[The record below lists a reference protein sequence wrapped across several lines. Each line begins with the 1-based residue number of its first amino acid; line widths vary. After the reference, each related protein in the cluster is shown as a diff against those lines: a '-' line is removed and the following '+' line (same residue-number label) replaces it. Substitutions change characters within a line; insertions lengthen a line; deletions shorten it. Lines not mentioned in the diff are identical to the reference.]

1 MADLRVSD
9 LPPLDAV
16 DVEAVDPLLISDISA
31 SESKKIDVKSLTT
44 AGVQLLND
52 GTIPSEKIKYP
63 LPPDTVDGDAVIDN
77 TLPGE
82 KLEDQSLDGTQKLT
96 PGSVDTDQLADGA
109 VTDPKI
115 ARLAVTGGP
124 AGAIALDSVTEHNL
138 APLSVGPSEL
148 QPIGGDSL
156 IDLTITDEK
165 IGDVDG
171 SKINKDSIK
180 AEQIAPDAITN
191 SELGPDS
198 VDSDNVIP
206 ESLVGGV
213 DGDIAPDS
221 ITEYN
226 LADDSVGPD
235 QLQPISG
242 DSIADGGIVNG
253 KFAPSAA
260 DRGLDVSTGAIGHT
274 NVVIPGLH
282 NGLTFDDQGH
292 ITGTAPLLPTDLPI
306 ATEDDLGG
314 VSIPADG
321 GLSVSPDGALTHSNN
336 ITEDTVSGITYDAQG
351 HIVNAD
357 PLTSADLPAASE
369 TELGA
374 VYVPG
379 PKLTI
384 AGDGELTHAIVDGLV
399 PDTYT
404 KVSVDE
410 TGHVAL
416 GGALEGSDI
425 PEHSAD
431 LITSGTLPVNQALDP
446 EGNIFGDTLAIAD
459 NSITARHIRD
469 YTSTLMQEENPGAFD
484 RYGDP
489 HFLGR
494 YWYRPS
500 TSQLHVYMR
509 GSSGLLWQPVGFG
522 VLTQQNLRFGGT
534 YNGSTSRLMSVS
546 TFGVQAGLSRGAII
560 PDASEELAG
569 IYLICQEPGN
579 QVTVPNV
586 EAVDHNITDWIVCLG
601 ETSAWTHVDN
611 SGIGHGQ
618 AIQVLNDLLD
628 VSLNDGVVDA
638 RDALLKGV
646 QPAITL
652 QDGQLL
658 KFSESDGMWRNT
670 SILNCGEF

>member
-82 KLEDQSLDGTQKLT
+82 KLEDESLNGVDKLV
-96 PGSVDTDQLADGA
+96 PGSVDTEQLADGA
-109 VTDPKI
+109 VIDPKI
-115 ARLAVTGGP
+115 ERLAVKGGP
-124 AGAIALDSVTEHNL
+124 SGAIALNTITEDNL
-138 APLSVGPSEL
+138 AAGSVGPSEL

-156 IDLTITDEK
+156 IDLTITDAK
-165 IGDVDG
+165 IGNVDG
-171 SKINKDSIK
+171 SKINADSIT
-180 AEQIAPDAITN
+180 ADQIAPGAITN
-191 SELGPDS
+191 SELGSDS
-198 VDSDNVIP
+198 VNSDNVIA

-226 LADDSVGPD
+226 LADASVGAD

-242 DSIADGGIVNG
+242 DSIADGGIVKG
-253 KFAPSAA
+253 KFAPTAV
-260 DRGLDVSTGAIGHT
+260 DRGLDVNTGAIGHT
-274 NVVIPGLH
+274 NDVTPGLH
-282 NGLTFDDQGH
+282 NGITFDEQGH
-292 ITGTAPLLPTDLPI
+292 VVSTSPLLPTDLPP

-314 VSIPADG
+314 VSIPVDG
-321 GLSVSPDGALTHSNN
+321 GLSVAPNGALTHSND
-336 ITEDTVSGITYDAQG
+336 IVEDTVSGITYDAQG

-357 PLTSADLPAASE
+357 PLVAADLPAASE

-379 PKLTI
+379 PKLTV

-404 KVSVDE
+404 KVTVDA
-410 TGHVAL
+410 TGHVIL
-416 GGALEGSDI
+416 GSSLDGSDV

-431 LITSGTLPVNQALDP
+431 LITSGELPVNQALDP
-446 EGNIFGDTLAIAD
+446 EGNIYGDTLAISD

-469 YTSTLMQEENPGAFD
+469 YSTALMQEENPGAVD

-500 TSQLHVYMR
+500 TSQLHIYMR
-509 GSSGLLWQPVGFG
+509 GSSGLLWAAVGFG
-522 VLTQQNLRFGGT
+522 VLSQQNLRFGGT
-534 YNGSTSRLMSVS
+534 YDATTSKLVTVS
-546 TFGVQAGLSRGAII
+546 TFGVEAGLAAGDVI
-560 PDASEELAG
+560 PDGSNDIAG
-569 IYLICQEPGN
+569 VYLVCQVAGN
-579 QVTVPNV
+579 LVTVPNV
-586 EAVDHNITDWIVCLG
+586 ESVDHKVGDWIVCLG
-601 ETSAWTHVDN
+601 EASGWIHIDN
-611 SGIGHGQ
+611 SGGGGGGGGGG
-618 AIQVLNDLLD
+618 AQVLNDLLD
-628 VSLNDGVVDA
+628 VSLDDGVVDNLKTIA
-638 RDALLKGV
+638 PRVAL
-646 QPAITL
+646 A
-652 QDGQLL
+652 DDQLL
-658 KFSESDGMWRNT
+658 KYNASDGVWRNT
-670 SILNCGEF
+670 SKINCGTF

>member
-63 LPPDTVDGDAVIDN
+63 LPPDTVDGDAIIDN
-77 TLPGE
+77 SLPGE
-82 KLEDQSLDGTQKLT
+82 KLEDLSVDGTQKLK
-96 PGSVDTDQLADGA
+96 PGSVDTDQLANGA
-109 VTDPKI
+109 VSDPKI
-115 ARLAVTGGP
+115 ERLAVKGGA
-124 AGAIALDSVTEHNL
+124 AGAIALNTITEENL
-138 APLSVGPSEL
+138 APGSVGPNEL

-156 IDLTITDEK
+156 IDLTITDAK
-165 IGDVDG
+165 IGNVDG
-171 SKINKDSIK
+171 SKINNDSIT
-180 AEQIAPDAITN
+180 ADQIGPGAITN
-191 SELGPDS
+191 SELASDS

-226 LADDSVGPD
+226 LADDSVGAD

-253 KFAPSAA
+253 KFAASAA
-260 DRGLDVSTGAIGHT
+260 DRGLDVTTGAIGHA

-282 NGLTFDDQGH
+282 NGIIFDDQGH

-321 GLSVSPDGALTHSNN
+321 GLSVSPAGALTHSND
-336 ITEDTVSGITYDAQG
+336 ITEDTVSGITFDGQG

-357 PLTSADLPAASE
+357 PLTSVDLPAASE

-379 PKLTI
+379 PKLTV
-384 AGDGELTHAIVDGLV
+384 AGDGELTHTNVDGLV

-404 KVSVDE
+404 KVTVDE
-410 TGHVAL
+410 SGHVVV
-416 GGALEGSDI
+416 GSQLDGTDV
-425 PEHSAD
+425 PEHSAE
-431 LITSGTLPVNQALDP
+431 LITSGELPVNQALDP
-446 EGNIFGDTLAIAD
+446 EGNIYGDTLAISD

-469 YTSTLMQEENPGAFD
+469 YTTALMQEENPGAVD

-500 TSQLHVYMR
+500 TSQLHIYMR
-509 GSSGLLWQPVGFG
+509 GSAGLLWSPVGFG
-522 VLTQQNLRFGGT
+522 VLSQQNLRFGGT
-534 YNGSTSRLMSVS
+534 YDATNSTVVTVS
-546 TFGVQAGLSRGAII
+546 TFGVQAGISAGDSI
-560 PDASEELAG
+560 PEPNDDLAG
-569 IYLICQEPGN
+569 LYLVCQEEGSA
-579 QVTVPNV
+579 VSVPNV
-586 EAVDHNITDWIVCLG
+586 EAIDHKVGDWIVCLG
-601 ETSAWTHVDN
+601 SAQGWIHIDN
-611 SGIGHGQ
+611 SQGGGGGGG
-618 AIQVLNDLLD
+618 ASVLNDLLD
-628 VSLNDGVVDA
+628 VSLDDGVVDNLKTIA
-638 RDALLKGV
+638 PRVAL
-646 QPAITL
+646 A
-652 QDGQLL
+652 DDQLL
-658 KFSESDGMWRNT
+658 KYNSSDGVWRNT
-670 SILNCGEF
+670 SIINCGDF